1 MNTNRSNLFLIFS
14 VIFLNLC
21 ISIKS
26 TKAQVKEEVIKELN
40 GFAKLLR
47 ISPMDMPHN
56 YAQYSSILNSKK
68 LIGLGESTHGTKE
81 FNEVRASIIIDLIMF
96 QNLRTIAI
104 ESEAC
109 GIESINNFLHG
120 EPLGYS
126 MDTLESGPDSVAFV
140 IKYSSLFGIY
150 RTKEFYELL
159 KWVRE
164 YNASQPKVE
173 KVSFVGI
180 DMQDPYTIGNSMLND
195 KGLSLFLEKEDLASL
210 DHLKKIFW
218 SRKQPKL
225 TKQDND
231 AFQLLIKK
239 LRIYC
244 EGINDKEEQHTSKQ
258 YVRLLEQS
266 LELVGKNISMH
277 VYSNLRDKF
286 MAENVLW
293 HLQKLGE
300 EDKMV
305 LLAHNGHIAH
315 TDKVSKVK
323 SMGFH
328 LRSELGDKYYALALT
343 FDEGSV
349 RIFDFKGERK
359 YKNFPYISSENRKSI
374 EYIFKNMEHENFFL
388 DLDTTMSEALQKQL
402 NSSKNMRVIGA
413 EYQPNRNKDYLRQ
426 PILES
431 FDGII
436 FIRNAV
442 GAVTLFN

>member
-1 MNTNRSNLFLIFS
+1 MNINPSNILLFLSFIF
-14 VIFLNLC
+14 INRC
-21 ISIKS
+21 MPIKIS
-26 TKAQVKEEVIKELN
+26 KAQVKEEVIKELN
-40 GFAKLLR
+40 GFAKPLR

-81 FNEVRASIIIDLIMF
+81 FNEVRASIIIDLIKF
-96 QNLRTIAI
+96 QNLKTIAI

-109 GIESINNFLHG
+109 GLESLNSFLLG
-120 EPLGYS
+120 EPIENS
-126 MDTLESGPDSVAFV
+126 MDTLHSGLDSVGSFM
-140 IKYSSLFGIY
+140 KNSSLFGLY
-150 RTKEFYELL
+150 RTKEFYGLL

-164 YNASQPKVE
+164 YNVSRPKVE
-173 KVSFVGI
+173 RVSFVGI
-180 DMQDPYTIGNSMLND
+180 DIQNPYAIVYWILKD
-195 KGLSLFLEKEDLASL
+195 RGLSVFFEKEDLVSL
-210 DHLKKIFW
+210 DRLKKIFW
-218 SRKQPKL
+218 SAEQPKV
-225 TKQDND
+225 TKQDYET
-231 AFQLLIKK
+231 FQSLIKK
-239 LRIYC
+239 LRFYC
-244 EGINDKEEQHTSKQ
+244 EGIKDKEEQHTSRQ

-266 LELVGKNISMH
+266 LELLGKNISIH
-277 VYSNLRDKF
+277 IYSNQRDKF

-293 HLQKLGE
+293 HFQKLGE
-300 EDKMV
+300 KDKMA

-315 TDKVSKVK
+315 TEKVSKVK
-323 SMGFH
+323 RMGFH
-328 LRSELGDKYYALALT
+328 LRSELGDKYYALAFA

-359 YKNFPYISSENRKSI
+359 YKNFPYRSSDNKKSI
-374 EYIFKNMEHENFFL
+374 EYIFKNMEYENFFL
-388 DLDTTMSEALQKQL
+388 DLNTTMSEALQRQL
-402 NSSKNMRVIGA
+402 NSSNYMRVIGA